1 MTKGALVGMV
11 IGLVDQMGLW
21 VISAQENWNT
31 GGGGGREESIKMW
44 VICSFMRNLKT
55 NDMSCQRTR

>member
-21 VISAQENWNT
+21 VISAQENWKI
-31 GGGGGREESIKMW
+31 GGGGGAGRRGKHKNVGYLFIYEKS
-44 VICSFMRNLKT
+44 
-55 NDMSCQRTR
+55 

>member
-31 GGGGGREESIKMW
+31 GGGGGVERKA
-44 VICSFMRNLKT
+44 
-55 NDMSCQRTR
+55 

>member
-31 GGGGGREESIKMW
+31 GVGGGGGEESIKMW

-55 NDMSCQRTR
+55 NDMSCQ